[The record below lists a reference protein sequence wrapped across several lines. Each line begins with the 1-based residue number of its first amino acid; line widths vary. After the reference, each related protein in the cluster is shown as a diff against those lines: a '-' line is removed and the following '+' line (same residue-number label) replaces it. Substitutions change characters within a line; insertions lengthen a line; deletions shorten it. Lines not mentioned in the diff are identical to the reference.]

1 MNHQVVIV
9 FLCYSINPFIR
20 KIAITRLNDYTGYA
34 LIQLTT
40 MVGNCFYLI
49 RNQHLLSLGD
59 VRVQHL
65 QYSLASST
73 LTVLSSYHMTK
84 LLKEH
89 STSEITTQIQVLTIV
104 TSFLVDY
111 IFNKKILTDK
121 QMVGI
126 FFMISGI
133 MLSKK

>member
-20 KIAITRLNDYTGYA
+20 KIAITQLNDYTGYA
-34 LIQLTT
+34 LVQLTT

-49 RNQHLLSLGD
+49 RNQHLLSLED
-59 VRVQHL
+59 VRAQHL
-65 QYSLASST
+65 QYSLASSA

-84 LLKEH
+84 LLKEY
-89 STSEITTQIQVLTIV
+89 STSDITTQIQVLTII

-111 IFNKKILTDK
+111 IFNEKVLTNK
-121 QMVGI
+121 QIMGI

-133 MLSKK
+133 ILSKK